1 MEEKLRLILTKPLND
16 IGLVIDKITFKKDT
30 LYIVLDS
37 DDLID
42 LDRITTASKLINKI
56 LDEEDIIKDK
66 YLLDIS
72 SKEKGD
78 VK

>member
-16 IGLVIDKITFKKDT
+16 IGLVIDEITFKKDT

-56 LDEEDIIKDK
+56 VDEEDIIKDK

>member
-16 IGLVIDKITFKKDT
+16 IGLVIDEITFKKDT

>member
-16 IGLVIDKITFKKDT
+16 IGLVIDEITFKKDT

-72 SKEKGD
+72 SKENGD

>member
-16 IGLVIDKITFKKDT
+16 IGLIIDEITFKKDT

>member
-16 IGLVIDKITFKKDT
+16 IGLVIDEITFKKDT
-30 LYIVLDS
+30 LNIVLDS